1 MSVSYIFI
9 IHIVVNKYHLG
20 FQISDVIKLN
30 TLYNVL
36 QWADNINSNNSYT
49 FRKSRCYCLKLYL
62 YLYLLY

>member
-36 QWADNINSNNSYT
+36 
-49 FRKSRCYCLKLYL
+49 
-62 YLYLLY
+62 